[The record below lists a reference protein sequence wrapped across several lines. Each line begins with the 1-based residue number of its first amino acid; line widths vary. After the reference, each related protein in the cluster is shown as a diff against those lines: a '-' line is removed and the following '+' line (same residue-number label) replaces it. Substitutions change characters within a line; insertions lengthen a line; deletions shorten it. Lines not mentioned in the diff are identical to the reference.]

1 MPTILIIDDDPI
13 TRLLLETIF
22 KRHHYQV
29 AIAHNGEMGL
39 AIAREISPA
48 VILCDWMLPE
58 ISGIEVCQQVKQ
70 DPQLNLSFFI
80 LVTGRDQLEDRVQG
94 LDAGADD
101 YITKPIEPYELMARV
116 RSGLRLYQS
125 NQTLHLQAKELAELN
140 QALATQKQIL
150 EVELGK
156 ASEYIRSI
164 LPAPLTTP
172 LEIDS
177 CFLPSMQL
185 GGDCFDYFWLD
196 PDFLAIYL
204 LDVSGHGVGSSLLA
218 ISVLN
223 LLRSQA
229 LDQVNFYQ
237 PSSVLSRLNEDFQ
250 MEKQDFK
257 YFTIW
262 YGVYNIPE
270 QQVVYAGAGHPP
282 ALIFSPEN
290 GSEAMTELPS
300 QNMPIGFDSTL
311 RFTQSFYKLKPGS
324 ELYLLSDGI
333 FEAHCASGETLGW
346 DRFKT
351 LLQDFHR
358 QADTDIAALP
368 DYIQQ
373 TGNIAAYQ
381 DDVSLL
387 RLRLHQHPEG

>member
-1 MPTILIIDDDPI
+1 MPTILIIDDDPLS
-13 TRLLLETIF
+13 RLLLETIF
-22 KRHHYQV
+22 KRNQYQV
-29 AIAHNGEMGL
+29 EIAHNGEMGL
-39 AIAREISPA
+39 AMARELLPA
-48 VILCDWMLPE
+48 IILCDWMLPE

-70 DPQLNLSFFI
+70 DPELSLSFFI
-80 LVTGRDQLEDRVQG
+80 LVTGRDNLEDRVQG

-101 YITKPIEPYELMARV
+101 YITKPIELHELMARV

-125 NQTLHLQAKELAELN
+125 NQTLHQQAKQLADLN
-140 QALATQKQIL
+140 QALETQKQIL

-164 LPAPLTTP
+164 LPEPLTNP
-172 LEIDS
+172 LKIDS

-196 PDFLAIYL
+196 PDFLALYL

-229 LDQVNFYQ
+229 LEQVNFYQ
-237 PSSVLSRLNEDFQ
+237 PSNVLSRLNEDFQ

-262 YGVYNIPE
+262 YGVYNVPE
-270 QQVVYAGAGHPP
+270 RQVVYAGAGHPP
-282 ALIFSPEN
+282 ALIFSHHN
-290 GSEAMTELPS
+290 GSEDFTELPS
-300 QNMPIGFDSTL
+300 QNIPIGFDSNI
-311 RFTQSFYKLKPGS
+311 RFTQSFCKLKPDS

-333 FEAHCASGETLGW
+333 FEARCTSGDTLGW
-346 DRFKT
+346 DTFKT
-351 LLQDFHR
+351 LLQQFHH
-358 QADTDIAALP
+358 QPDDQITDLP
-368 DYIQQ
+368 TYIQQ
-373 TGNIAAYQ
+373 AGKITAYQ
-381 DDVSLL
+381 DDVSIL
-387 RLRLHQHPEG
+387 RLRL

>member
-22 KRHHYQV
+22 KRHQYSV
-29 AIAHNGEMGL
+29 AIAHNGEVGL
-39 AIAREISPA
+39 AMARELQPA

-70 DPQLNLSFFI
+70 DPQLSMSFFI
-80 LVTGRDQLEDRVQG
+80 LVTGRDELEDRVQG

-101 YITKPIEPYELMARV
+101 YITKPIEPHELMARV

-125 NQTLHLQAKELAELN
+125 NQILHRQAKELAELN
-140 QALATQKQIL
+140 QALETQKQIL

-164 LPAPLTTP
+164 LPGPLTAPLK
-172 LEIDS
+172 IDS

-262 YGVYNIPE
+262 YGVYNVRE
-270 QQVVYAGAGHPP
+270 RQVVYAGAGHPP
-282 ALIFSPEN
+282 ALVFSGQN
-290 GSEAMTELPS
+290 GTAELIELPS
-300 QNMPIGFDSTL
+300 QNMPIGFDASV
-311 RFTQSFYKLKPGS
+311 RFTQSFCKLKPGS

-333 FEAHCASGETLGW
+333 FEARATSGETLGW
-346 DRFKT
+346 DTFKT
-351 LLQDFHR
+351 LLQDFHHR
-358 QADTDIAALP
+358 PDAQVETLP
-368 DYIQQ
+368 TYIQQ
-373 TGNIAAYQ
+373 AGQVTAYQ
-381 DDVSLL
+381 DDVSVL
-387 RLRLHQHPEG
+387 RLRLQANASQ